1 MLEIFP
7 HSDFRE
13 LGFAL
18 DMVKSPNKPSG
29 VGRSDCFTA
38 MKLRIVL
45 RIMALIIVKLV
56 YVQREQK

>member
-1 MLEIFP
+1 MLEIF
-7 HSDFRE
+7 HILTFANWV
-13 LGFAL
+13 FAL

>member
-1 MLEIFP
+1 
-7 HSDFRE
+7 
-13 LGFAL
+13 
-18 DMVKSPNKPSG
+18 MVKSPNKPSG